1 MEFTSKNSFVFFRT
15 PSGTIKK
22 YVGEWREYKEGD
34 EGFIVQ
40 PFVGE
45 SYILANVE
53 QVKTGEDSIVPPVSV
68 STPLEIRKEEYLVQL
83 EQFIKACYGDLD
95 KVISSRVLSY
105 LTDKQVDIYKLFLVL
120 EKKYPDAFV
129 YLLNIPQ
136 KGMWMGATPEILLQ
150 KKEVGLETMA
160 LAGSRKIKNQQS
172 YWGSKEQEEHNFV
185 IEDIENKLNR
195 LNLDFFR
202 SKTKTVQAGEVAHLQ
217 TKINISVSSK
227 STSKQIADTLHPTSA
242 VCGMPQQKA
251 LQFILENEKHQR
263 GLYTGYLG
271 IVEKSKVNLYVNLRC
286 MQVFQ
291 KRFDLYIGGGITK
304 DSVAEKEWEET
315 ELKSRTLLSVIEKM

>member
-1 MEFTSKNSFVFFRT
+1 M
-15 PSGTIKK
+15 
-22 YVGEWREYKEGD
+22 
-34 EGFIVQ
+34 
-40 PFVGE
+40 
-45 SYILANVE
+45 
-53 QVKTGEDSIVPPVSV
+53 
-68 STPLEIRKEEYLVQL
+68 EIRKEEYLVQL
-83 EQFIKACYGDLD
+83 EQFIKACHGELD

-120 EKKYPDAFV
+120 DKKYPDAFV

-150 KKEVGLETMA
+150 KKGEGLETMA

-202 SKTKTVQAGEVAHLQ
+202 SETKTVQAGEVAHLQ

-304 DSVAEKEWEET
+304 DSIAKKEWEET